1 MSPRL
6 GAAVFVALALTA
18 VGCGGAAT
26 GTGTTE
32 TRPAPT
38 ATVTSEDTVGSSMD
52 RPTGSTVRPAASTTT
67 TDPAPSTAPSAT
79 PLGSLVTVTVGEIAR
94 GNQILMIGDSI
105 LAATASR
112 FGGAMC
118 RELVPLG
125 WQVLLEA
132 EVSRPVDFAAEVQR
146 EVDELLPSV
155 EWDAGLIFL
164 GTNFSGQASSYLRK
178 LDTAVESFGDVP
190 VVLVTLTEY
199 DDRIP
204 AANRAI
210 ETVARQRA
218 NVSVIDWRTVT
229 ADQPQLLFRDGIHP
243 TDRGRA
249 VLIGLISERL
259 GQAPVRPGR
268 CLPSTFVD
276 DPRLPDGVM
285 PSTTIAPAIGS
296 STTTSPNAVPTTTL
310 PTTALPTTTL
320 PTTAPT
326 TAPASATSVAVGT
339 NVAAPAMATPPAGM
353 PVPVAA
359 SGG

>member
-6 GAAVFVALALTA
+6 GAVVFVALALAA
-18 VGCGGAAT
+18 VGCGGDAT
-26 GTGTTE
+26 GAGTTE

-38 ATVTSEDTVGSSMD
+38 AAVTSDDTVDPATVG
-52 RPTGSTVRPAASTTT
+52 PTATIAAT
-67 TDPAPSTAPSAT
+67 TDPAPPTLPSAA
-79 PLGSLVTVTVGEIAR
+79 PMEVLVTVGEIAQ

-146 EVDELLPSV
+146 SVDDQLPGV

-218 NVSVIDWRTVT
+218 NVSIIDWRTVT

-285 PSTTIAPAIGS
+285 PSTTVAPARGS
-296 STTTSPNAVPTTTL
+296 STTTMPTTATTATTAPTTT
-310 PTTALPTTTL
+310 PTTAPTTA
-320 PTTAPT
+320 TTAAPT
-326 TAPASATSVAVGT
+326 TAPASATSVAVDT
-339 NVAAPAMATPPAGM
+339 NAAAPAMTTPPAPGI

-359 SGG
+359 LGG